1 MGLVESCPTVI
12 RPAPIPSSRCDMTKK
27 ICEGREWTF
36 ANVCLFSQ
44 PCDRPASRR
53 VTLESFKKS
62 VRQLLFLSVVDNY
75 MISYESAYSLLFVSG
90 SWLFVY
96 WRKWAETLQTHFS
109 VSCADCG
116 NCCLLILF
124 MFYLLVSKTGCKI
137 TKISSESCSFMQF
150 SFTSYWYFV
159 VFTSKIYYLC
169 H

>member
-1 MGLVESCPTVI
+1 MYF
-12 RPAPIPSSRCDMTKK
+12 CDTTCTCTFFSVRHDKK
-27 ICEGREWTF
+27 TICEGREWTF

-44 PCDRPASRR
+44 PCDRSASRR

-75 MISYESAYSLLFVSG
+75 MILMSLLTRFC
-90 SWLFVY
+90 LFRAPDCFFLKKMSRNPTNSFLSVVCRLRQLLFTDFNHVY
-96 WRKWAETLQTHFS
+96 
-109 VSCADCG
+109 
-116 NCCLLILF
+116 LF
-124 MFYLLVSKTGCKI
+124 VSKTGCKI
-137 TKISSESCSFMQF
+137 TKISSESCSFMQL